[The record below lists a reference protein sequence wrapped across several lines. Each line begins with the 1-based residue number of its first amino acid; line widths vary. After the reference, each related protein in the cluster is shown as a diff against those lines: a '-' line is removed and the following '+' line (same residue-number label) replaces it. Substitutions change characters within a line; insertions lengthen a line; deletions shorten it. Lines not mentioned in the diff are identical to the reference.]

1 MTGTM
6 TTLRHQHAP
15 RAAHPWLDLLARTG
29 GLPLVA
35 AAVGFASGLA
45 VVMRALV

>member
-6 TTLRHQHAP
+6 TTLRHHHAP
-15 RAAHPWLDLLARTG
+15 RAAHPWLDLLERTG

-35 AAVGFASGLA
+35 AAVGLASGLA

>member
-1 MTGTM
+1 MTG
-6 TTLRHQHAP
+6 P
-15 RAAHPWLDLLARTG
+15 RASHPWLDRLERTG

-35 AAVGFASGLA
+35 AAVGLALGLA